1 VDAAKLEATRA
12 LVEAHRGKCPL
23 FLCFRYPDAPPL
35 FIETHERY
43 GVTPSVAFQ
52 QAVDDLLGEETYYA
66 KVDTTP
72 PERQRRA
79 WERKGGGDSGDE

>member
-1 VDAAKLEATRA
+1 VDE
-12 LVEAHRGKCPL
+12 
-23 FLCFRYPDAPPL
+23 
-35 FIETHERY
+35 
-43 GVTPSVAFQ
+43 
-52 QAVDDLLGEETYYA
+52 LLGEETYYA